1 MTSTAPTAGYV
12 ASPWR
17 TYLRRGTVPVVVG
30 MVLGVLIAFAMLHV
44 VKKEYTADARVL
56 VLDTGLDQVTTATN
70 GRTTGTINLDT
81 EAQLVTSAAVIH
93 QASEADGELGNY
105 TVNKL
110 ISRISVTVPPNTTVL
125 DIAYTDHTP
134 TEATDGA
141 NALAAAYLSDRQSS
155 AQSQLDQQINNAQAD
170 QDSLTTQL
178 QSLIGKAAQLPAGSS
193 ARSLVDSQ
201 IAFVKGNIRQVN
213 QNIVALQGIQIT
225 PGRIV
230 SQAIPP
236 QHPSSPSKTLYLASG
251 LAVGLLLGLFA
262 AWLRIRFRR
271 RVREIDDLAHIV
283 DVPCI
288 AVFQRADPTVV
299 GALAAYR
306 HLTVVVSTV
315 VQPPARIV
323 VTGPLVTSESS
334 HVATGLAAALTRRG
348 LAATVLQVHGDE
360 VSAPRLP
367 SVPVERVLDADD
379 VLTADDASLP
389 DALDRIRGGRAML
402 VIDAP
407 GATVTADAQVM
418 GAEADAVLLVV
429 TSGTPSQRV
438 RQAIAGLD
446 SVGAPLLG
454 TVLVRSAE
462 RTDQVERTSRTL
474 WRSAPDED
482 DHPFRWPDEPAGSDD
497 SDGHGGADKGET
509 DGSDAARAG
518 DGTAPQN
525 GAPARR
531 FGSLRN

>member
-30 MVLGVLIAFAMLHV
+30 MVFGVLVAFAMLHV
-44 VKKEYTADARVL
+44 VHKEYTADARVL
-56 VLDTGLDQVTTATN
+56 VTDTGLDQITTATN

-81 EAQLVTSAAVIH
+81 EAQLVTSAGVIH
-93 QASEADGELGNY
+93 TATEADPELGRY
-105 TVNKL
+105 TTNKL

-125 DIAYTDHTP
+125 QIAFTDHTP
-134 TEATDGA
+134 AEATAGA
-141 NALAAAYLSDRQSS
+141 NALASAYLNNRQST
-155 AQSQLDQQINNAQAD
+155 AQTQLQQEITSAQAD
-170 QDSLTTQL
+170 QTSLTTQL
-178 QSLIGKAAQLPAGSS
+178 QALISKGAKLPSGSS

-213 QNIVALQGIQIT
+213 QNIVALKGIQIT
-225 PGRIV
+225 PGQIV
-230 SQAIPP
+230 SPAITP

-251 LAVGLLLGLFA
+251 LAVGLLLGLLA

-271 RVREIDDLAHIV
+271 RVRDLDDLAHIV

-288 AVFQRADPTVV
+288 AVFHRADPTVV

-315 VQPPARIV
+315 VHPPARIV
-323 VTGPLVTSESS
+323 VTGPLMTSESS
-334 HVATGLAAALTRRG
+334 HVAAGLAAALHRRG
-348 LAATVLQVHGDE
+348 LASAVLQVHGDE
-360 VSAPRLP
+360 VAAPQLP
-367 SVPVERVLDADD
+367 VVPVQRVLDADD
-379 VLTADDASLP
+379 VLTREDASLP
-389 DALDRIRGGRAML
+389 DALDRIRGERAML

-429 TSGTPSQRV
+429 TSGTPSIRV

-446 SVGAPLLG
+446 SVGAPILG
-454 TVLVRSAE
+454 TVLVRTAEDTERSERAE
-462 RTDQVERTSRTL
+462 RPL
-474 WRSAPDED
+474 WRTAPQDED
-482 DHPFRWPDEPAGSDD
+482 ERAFGWPDEPDDADELAGEPTVN
-497 SDGHGGADKGET
+497 GQP
-509 DGSDAARAG
+509 
-518 DGTAPQN
+518 APN
-525 GAPARR
+525 GAAARR
-531 FGSLRN
+531 FGSLRR